1 MEQVGSQTL
10 SAEAPDAGHEIGRL
24 GVVGAGTMGHGIAQV
39 AAQAGL
45 DVVLVD
51 VSPQAL
57 ERGMAGIA
65 KSLDRL
71 VAKGK
76 LSGEDKAAALGR
88 ITTAADVGTLAD
100 AGLVVE
106 AVVEKLP
113 VKQSVLAELDRV
125 CGPGTILATNTSSIS
140 ITRLAAA
147 TRRADRVIGMHFMN
161 PVPVMQLVEIIRG
174 LATSQATYARVE
186 AVTRR
191 MGKTPVEVH
200 DAPGFVSN
208 RVLLPMINEAVF
220 ALHEG
225 VGTAEA
231 IDQVMKL
238 GMNHPMG
245 PLALADLIGLD
256 VCLDIL
262 RVLQDGFGDPKY
274 RPCPLL
280 VKMVDAGYLGRKS
293 GRGFYSYEQ

>member
-1 MEQVGSQTL
+1 M
-10 SAEAPDAGHEIGRL
+10 HEVTREVNNV

-45 DVVLVD
+45 QVTMVD
-51 VSPQAL
+51 VAPQAL
-57 ERGMAGIA
+57 ERGIAGIG

-71 VAKGK
+71 IAKGK
-76 LSGEDKAAALGR
+76 L
-88 ITTAADVGTLAD
+88 TAADKEAVSGRIVTSSELGALASCQ
-100 AGLVVE
+100 LVVE

-113 VKQSVLAELDRV
+113 IKASVLAELDR
-125 CGPGTILATNTSSIS
+125 CCPPETILATNTSSIS
-140 ITRLAAA
+140 ITKLAAG
-147 TRRADRVIGMHFMN
+147 TKRAERVIGMHFMN

-174 LATSQATYARVE
+174 LATSQETYDTVE
-186 AVTRR
+186 ATTKKL
-191 MGKTPVEVH
+191 GKTPVEVH

-262 RVLQDGFGDPKY
+262 RVLHDGFGDPKY
-274 RPCPLL
+274 RPSPLL

-293 GRGFYSYEQ
+293 GRGFYSYESS

>member
-1 MEQVGSQTL
+1 MPAVDS
-10 SAEAPDAGHEIGRL
+10 I

-45 DVVLVD
+45 AVTMVD
-51 VSPQAL
+51 VAPAAL
-57 ERGMAGIA
+57 ERGIAGIG

-71 VAKGK
+71 IAKGK
-76 LSGEDKAAALGR
+76 L
-88 ITTAADVGTLAD
+88 TAADKETTLGRVTTSGDLGAL
-100 AGLVVE
+100 ASCELVVE

-113 VKQSVLAELDRV
+113 IKAAVLAELDRA
-125 CGPGTILATNTSSIS
+125 CPPETILATNTSSIS
-140 ITRLAAA
+140 ITKLAAG
-147 TRRADRVIGMHFMN
+147 TKRADRVIGMHFMN
-161 PVPVMQLVEIIRG
+161 PVPMMQLVEIIRG
-174 LATSQATYARVE
+174 LATSQATYDTVRDTTAKL
-186 AVTRR
+186 
-191 MGKTPVEVH
+191 GKTPVEVH

-262 RVLQDGFGDPKY
+262 RVLHDGFGDPKY

-280 VKMVDAGYLGRKS
+280 VKMVDAGYLGRKN
-293 GRGFYSYEQ
+293 GRGFYEYSSA

>member
-1 MEQVGSQTL
+1 MESIQT
-10 SAEAPDAGHEIGRL
+10 I

-39 AAQAGL
+39 AAQSGY

-51 VSPQAL
+51 AVPEALARGRTQIGKGL
-57 ERGMAGIA
+57 ER
-65 KSLDRL
+65 L
-71 VAKGK
+71 VSKGK
-76 LSGEDKAAALGR
+76 LGAEDRDRALARLATGSELG
-88 ITTAADVGTLAD
+88 AFENAD
-100 AGLVVE
+100 LVVE
-106 AVVEKLP
+106 AVVEKLE
-113 VKQSVLAELDRV
+113 VKEKVLAELDRV
-125 CGPGTILATNTSSIS
+125 CPPHTILASNTSSIS

-147 TRRADRVIGMHFMN
+147 TARPEKVIGMHFMN

-174 LATSQATYARVE
+174 LATSQETYDAVE
-186 AVTRR
+186 AACRQ

-208 RVLLPMINEAVF
+208 RVLMPMINEAIF
-220 ALHEG
+220 CLYEG
-225 VGTAEA
+225 VGKAEA
-231 IDQVMKL
+231 IDEVMKL

-262 RVLQDGFGDPKY
+262 RVLHRGFGDPKY

-280 VKMVDAGYLGRKS
+280 IKMVDAGRLGRKS
-293 GRGFYSYEQ
+293 GKGFYNYE

>member
-1 MEQVGSQTL
+1 MQAAS
-10 SAEAPDAGHEIGRL
+10 SI

-45 DVVLVD
+45 AVTMVD
-51 VSPQAL
+51 VAPAAL
-57 ERGMAGIA
+57 ERGIAGIG

-71 VAKGK
+71 IAKGK
-76 LSGEDKAAALGR
+76 L
-88 ITTAADVGTLAD
+88 TAADKEATLGRVVTSSELSAL
-100 AGLVVE
+100 ASCELVVE

-113 VKQSVLAELDRV
+113 VKSSVLAELDR
-125 CGPGTILATNTSSIS
+125 CCPPETILATNTSSIS
-140 ITRLAAA
+140 ITKLAAG
-147 TRRADRVIGMHFMN
+147 TKRADRVIGMHFMN

-174 LATSQATYARVE
+174 LATSQQTYDVVQATTAKL
-186 AVTRR
+186 
-191 MGKTPVEVH
+191 GKTPVEVH

-220 ALHEG
+220 ALYEG

-262 RVLQDGFGDPKY
+262 RVLHDGFGDPKY

-293 GRGFYSYEQ
+293 GRGFFDYGTS